1 MIARRCRKFAWQG
14 RLQWH
19 DGRGWSWFAYR
30 CKEVALM
37 VLDRRTA

>member
-30 CKEVALM
+30 CREVALT
-37 VLDRRTA
+37 VLNRRVR